1 MTGHPGPRPRSLSLA
16 QTSPAPA
23 TAELGPAIV
32 AAREG
37 AGLTQDDVAAA
48 LGTSRQAVGYWEH
61 GKRVP
66 RTEQMFQLAAL
77 FRTTVG
83 GLLAMAGE
91 ASQPEV
97 QTAAMLWR
105 RSSVQLDETARDGIE
120 GFTDFLD
127 FYASL
132 AIKMRRDAV
141 GMTRSPFLPGAGYG
155 EYAVDAKRKASEV
168 RQHLGLGQGPVA
180 GITGVCEALGI
191 TIYRAHLGSDLN
203 KTISGAFYKHP
214 VLGFS
219 ILVNLDMTRG
229 RRRFTAAH
237 ELAHAL
243 LHSGSEAIVVSDTGH
258 RGDQREAYADAF
270 AGEFLMPEEGIRRTL
285 ESLGAGPKV
294 EDVEPVIHLQRM
306 FNVSYITALVRL
318 RQAKIITKSAL
329 DELRALPPMRTAAA
343 MGYLPEWPPP
353 PGSGAARYPLKFRS
367 LLREAFAH
375 GVVGRSVI
383 QRGLKLYD
391 GQVDELIEAAPVISY
406 DDMGQEW
413 DEHAALGAVPA

>member
-1 MTGHPGPRPRSLSLA
+1 MTGHPGQRPRSLSLA
-16 QTSPAPA
+16 QTSPASD
-23 TAELGPAIV
+23 TADIGPAIV

-48 LGTSRQAVGYWEH
+48 LGTSRQAVGYWEQ
-61 GKRVP
+61 GKRTP
-66 RTEQMFQLAAL
+66 PHGQLLQLAAL
-77 FRTTVG
+77 FRTTIAS
-83 GLLAMAGE
+83 LLAMAGDT
-91 ASQPEV
+91 AQPRV

-105 RSSVQLDETARDGIE
+105 KSSVQLDETARNGIQ

-132 AIKMRRDAV
+132 ARSMRRDAA
-141 GMTRSPFLPGAGYG
+141 GMTRSLFLPGAGYG

-168 RQHLGLGQGPVA
+168 RQHLGLGLGPVA
-180 GITGVCEALGI
+180 GIAGVCETLGI
-191 TIYRAHLGSDLN
+191 TIYRTHLGSDLN

-214 VLGFS
+214 ELGFS

-285 ESLGAGPKV
+285 ESLGAGPKI

-318 RQAKIITKSAL
+318 RQANIITAPAL
-329 DELRALPPMRTAAA
+329 DKLRAIPPVRTAAA
-343 MGYLPEWPPP
+343 MGYPPEWPPP
-353 PGSGAARYPLKFRS
+353 PTTGAARYPLKFRS
-367 LLREAFAH
+367 LLREAYTRGA
-375 GVVGRSVI
+375 VGRSVI
-383 QRGLKLYD
+383 QQALKLDD
-391 GQVDELIEAAPVISY
+391 GQTDALIEAAPVISSDY
-406 DDMGQEW
+406 TDQEW

>member
-1 MTGHPGPRPRSLSLA
+1 MTSHPGQPPRSLSLA
-16 QTSPAPA
+16 QTSPTPA
-23 TAELGPAIV
+23 AADLGPAIV

-48 LGTSRQAVGYWEH
+48 LGTSRQAVGYWEQ
-61 GKRVP
+61 GKRTP
-66 RTEQMFQLAAL
+66 RTSQLFQLAAL
-77 FRTTVG
+77 FRTTVA
-83 GLLAMAGE
+83 GLVAMAGE
-91 ASQPEV
+91 TPQPRV

-105 RSSVQLDETARDGIE
+105 KSSVQLDETARDGIQS
-120 GFTDFLD
+120 FTDFLD

-132 AIKMRRDAV
+132 ASSMKGDAA

-180 GITGVCEALGI
+180 AIADVCEALGI

-243 LHSGSEAIVVSDTGH
+243 LHSGSDAIVVSDTGH

-294 EDVEPVIHLQRM
+294 EDVEPVIRLQRM

-318 RQAKIITKSAL
+318 RQANIITASAL
-329 DELRALPPMRTAAA
+329 DKLRAIPPVRTAAA
-343 MGYLPEWPPP
+343 MGYPRDWPLPPST
-353 PGSGAARYPLKFRS
+353 GKARYPLKFRS
-367 LLREAFAH
+367 LLRAAYAR
-375 GVVGRSVI
+375 GAVGRSVI
-383 QRGLKLYD
+383 QQGLKLD
-391 GQVDELIEAAPVISY
+391 DEQVDELIEAAPIISCE
-406 DDMGQEW
+406 DTDQEW